1 MPFLPL
7 VPEERAPYHPASMN
21 QQPLSGEGAGGSQAS
36 KTSAD
41 TKSPAVTSSSG
52 SGSGSGSAS
61 GVSGCKFLK
70 LTPEPNK
77 SAAVHV
83 QRDTTA
89 DDEDKAGV
97 ESTAK
102 Q

>member
-1 MPFLPL
+1 MPFLRL

-61 GVSGCKFLK
+61 GTSDCKFLK

-83 QRDTTA
+83 QRGTTA
-89 DDEDKAGV
+89 DDEDKAAV